1 MILDDD
7 AVGPR
12 IFSIS
17 TRYRRHRYRYRYYHR
32 YHHRYHHRCH
42 QHRIMMPLSAYLLI
56 MTVSIILKEIYVREK
71 EEGRLIQ
78 IET

>member
-32 YHHRYHHRCH
+32 YH

-56 MTVSIILKEIYVREK
+56 MTASIILKEIYVREK